1 MSEGEFKKR
10 IGIRVSQ
17 LFDTLKEHENA
28 IKDGLITIEMHREI
42 LNFIVVEAQQ
52 EWRDTDNYD
61 KAKDELGN
69 IVAFGHKLTHDEAI
83 RLLQYQLRRK
93 NAWAHRWLGGEKA
106 E

>member
-10 IGIRVSQ
+10 IRAKA
-17 LFDTLKEHENA
+17 KEKYHSDIGEYNDVMMAKEDFVA
-28 IKDGLITIEMHREI
+28 I
-42 LNFIVVEAQQ
+42 VAEAQQ

-61 KAKDELGN
+61 KAHDELGN
-69 IVAFGHKLTHDEAI
+69 ILEFGHQPTRDETI
-83 RLLQYQLRRK
+83 RILQYYLRRK